1 MNGDIGFEL
10 IDIDGSTIIESD
22 NFAVMYSDGST
33 DYLGKDD
40 EYNTDEDYIVLLKSG
55 LFDKK
60 GNNIKNGDIL
70 LVDDSLINFL
80 KEGNLSGV
88 SKYKEPN
95 NRIVVVYERGSF
107 RYYTEDEL
115 KGSDTFNRDCIG
127 NFDTERAFE
136 VVGNIFKK

>member
-10 IDIDGSTIIESD
+10 VDIDGSTIIESD

-33 DYLGKDD
+33 DYLGADD

-70 LVDDSLINFL
+70 LLDDSFTDFL
-80 KEGNLSGV
+80 KEGNSGVV
-88 SKYKEPN
+88 SKYKETDN
-95 NRIVVVYERGSF
+95 HITVIYERGSF

-115 KGSDTFNRDCIG
+115 RNSDTFNRDCIG